1 MICEYEGK
9 KKRKKDSCKEK
20 KNTPQER
27 NNGQYVSF

>member
-1 MICEYEGK
+1 MICENEGK
-9 KKRKKDSCKEK
+9 KKEKKIHVKKK